1 MEPKKYDRRGQG
13 ILYELDEDRRIV
25 WLLLGWFGFST
36 SL

>member
-13 ILYELDEDRRIV
+13 ILYELDEDRIV